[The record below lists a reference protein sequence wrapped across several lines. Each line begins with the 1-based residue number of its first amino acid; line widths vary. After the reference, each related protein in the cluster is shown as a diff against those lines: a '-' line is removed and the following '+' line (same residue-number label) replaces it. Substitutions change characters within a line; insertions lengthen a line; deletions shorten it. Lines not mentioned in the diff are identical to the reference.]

1 MNSDGLLDLL
11 VLADDLKM
19 RLMEVNPSESASSS
33 SYYHWGGEQ
42 SYTVPLNENSFFYG
56 PGGGG
61 GFVPWPNLVDSSL
74 ELDGDGRS
82 DFLLHSSSTMF
93 IGPYGSVP
101 GPPELDMLVFSG
113 GR

>member
-1 MNSDGLLDLL
+1 M
-11 VLADDLKM
+11 
-19 RLMEVNPSESASSS
+19 
-33 SYYHWGGEQ
+33 
-42 SYTVPLNENSFFYG
+42 PLNENSFFYG

-113 GR
+113 GGDRTLRVFWGRGRTFAWG